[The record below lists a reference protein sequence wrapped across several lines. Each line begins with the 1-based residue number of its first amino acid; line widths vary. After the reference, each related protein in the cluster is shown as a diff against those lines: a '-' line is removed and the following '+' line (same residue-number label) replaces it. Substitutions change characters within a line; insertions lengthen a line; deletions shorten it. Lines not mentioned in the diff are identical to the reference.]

1 MTHVSEEEA
10 SLRWGWVAAKGRRLS
25 VMTHNG
31 RGGPAMAHHLDLMYV
46 GPSWRPSLISG
57 QGARGDFLVEEGL
70 GHLTST
76 LTEGKEGYQL
86 VGNMIRL
93 SLKLE

>member
-31 RGGPAMAHHLDLMYV
+31 KGGPAMAHHMEQDMIYTV
-46 GPSWRPSLISG
+46 PSGLHSYQRRD
-57 QGARGDFLVEEGL
+57 RGDFLVEGVL
-70 GHLTST
+70 GHLTSSSFQR
-76 LTEGKEGYQL
+76 GY
-86 VGNMIRL
+86 
-93 SLKLE
+93 

>member
-31 RGGPAMAHHLDLMYV
+31 KGGPAMAHHMEQDMIYTV
-46 GPSWRPSLISG
+46 PSGLHSYQRRD
-57 QGARGDFLVEEGL
+57 RGDFLVEG
-70 GHLTST
+70 
-76 LTEGKEGYQL
+76 
-86 VGNMIRL
+86 V
-93 SLKLE
+93 